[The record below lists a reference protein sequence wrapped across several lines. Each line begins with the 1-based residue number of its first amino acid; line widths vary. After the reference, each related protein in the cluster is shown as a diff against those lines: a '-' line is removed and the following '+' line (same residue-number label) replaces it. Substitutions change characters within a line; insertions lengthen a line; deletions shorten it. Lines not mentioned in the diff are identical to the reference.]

1 MVVLLIGAL
10 AIAVGFLLSWA
21 ALVAVGV
28 GVCLIPCASWL
39 LRPPRSV
46 EWWDVEAPTR
56 VTRGDPATVRIGVR
70 VIGSARWLRAVAS
83 ATGHAWPVDGEVTCP
98 IDTTRRGR
106 FPVGPDLLE
115 HADPFGVR
123 RRTMAQRTPHDVL
136 VVPRISP
143 VRAVSGMGAGAEG
156 LLGERMGHDHV
167 ASLRDYIVGD
177 PRKLIHWRASAHTGS
192 LVVRRMVDV
201 TVPCVMVVL
210 DVDHASYPRAG
221 SLFAEFDEPGFETAV
236 DLAAS
241 WAWAAALP
249 QQRVLL
255 TTTAAEA
262 ALVEVNIRNRE
273 ASRDWLALV
282 SALPA
287 SACLP
292 SRIGA
297 VARQHPIARIVLVT
311 GRMRAGTSGVT
322 AAALGVGPGRGSI
335 GGAEVTWARA
345 G

>member
-1 MVVLLIGAL
+1 MVALLIGAG
-10 AIAVGFLLSWA
+10 AIAAGLVLSWS

-28 GVCLIPCASWL
+28 GVCLIPCAGWL
-39 LRPPRSV
+39 MRPPRAV
-46 EWWDVEAPTR
+46 QWWDAEAPTR
-56 VTRGDPATVRIGVR
+56 VTRGDPATLRIGVR
-70 VIGSARWLRAVAS
+70 VVGSARWLRAVAT
-83 ATGHAWPVDGEVTCP
+83 TGEAWPVGDEVVCP
-98 IDTTRRGR
+98 IDTSRRGR
-106 FPVGPDLLE
+106 FPVGPNRLE
-115 HADPFGVR
+115 HADPFGLR
-123 RRTMAQRTPHDVL
+123 RRTLAQREPGDVL

-143 VRAVSGMGAGAEG
+143 VGAVAGAGAGAEG
-156 LLGERMGHDHV
+156 LLGERMGQDHV
-167 ASLRDYIVGD
+167 ASLREYVVGD

-192 LVVRRMVDV
+192 LMVRRMVDV

-210 DVDHASYPRAG
+210 DVDQAHYPRAG

-311 GRMRAGTSGVT
+311 GRLRAGTSGVT
-322 AAALGVGPGRGSI
+322 AEALGVGPGRGSI